1 MNPSSSSVTINTSS
15 FQEMYISSMEDDNIN
30 MIMSSN
36 NNTIHSTTLLYN
48 LAVLRDKSSSR
59 EAIVGVGALVQDVI
73 SAASSMMFTCQQM
86 SQSAAPDAGGA
97 DHSYS
102 VELLE
107 SFSNEVEEII
117 EVGAADILARYT
129 HYCHVCGKGFKRDAN
144 LRMHMRAHGDEYKTH
159 AALSNPAKSKGC
171 AGPTRRR
178 YSCPHEGC
186 RWNRQ
191 HPKFQPLKSMICVK
205 NHYKRSHCPKMY
217 VCNQCNQKQFSV
229 LSDLRTHEKN
239 CGGLKWRCTCGTT
252 FSRKDKL
259 MGHVTLFVGHSPAA
273 ASDCGVLLN

>member
-1 MNPSSSSVTINTSS
+1 MNPSSSVTINTSS
-15 FQEMYISSMEDDNIN
+15 FQEMYISSMEDDN

-48 LAVLRDKSSSR
+48 LAVLRDK
-59 EAIVGVGALVQDVI
+59 
-73 SAASSMMFTCQQM
+73 M
-86 SQSAAPDAGGA
+86 SQSAAAPDAGGA

-107 SFSNEVEEII
+107 SFSNEVEVEGGEII

-159 AALSNPAKSKGC
+159 AALSNPAKGKGC
-171 AGPTRRR
+171 T
-178 YSCPHEGC
+178 E
-186 RWNRQ
+186 
-191 HPKFQPLKSMICVK
+191 PLQ
-205 NHYKRSHCPKMY
+205 RSHCPKMY

-273 ASDCGVLLN
+273 AASDCGVLLN